1 MPLVQREASG
11 ADYGNWLAARAPRW
25 ASRTCKNPTSR
36 SGMNT
41 NTHAASNCPCSIA
54 VPPTARPT
62 SRTRSATE
70 RISIRSDASAR
81 RARPPLAEPSA
92 TRARSRQPR
101 GRAAAAIAA
110 SDRAG
115 RGDCAERD
123 PARRPRAS
131 GRQLP
136 AGHGHFEAATAA
148 VVRSALPSPIRC
160 GRQRA
165 DARGLDPNRPPGTVV
180 APPAALVEATDLSPM
195 SPSLTSLQR
204 CRSQQLAAASP
215 QPAAAHGATGRW
227 PVARV
232 VRPTG
237 RTVE

>member
-1 MPLVQREASG
+1 MLLVQRHASD
-11 ADYGNWLAARAPRW
+11 ADYGDWLAPRAPSW
-25 ASRTCKNPTSR
+25 ASGTCKKPTSR
-36 SGMNT
+36 SGMNA

-54 VPPTARPT
+54 APPTARPT

-70 RISIRSDASAR
+70 RISIRLDAGAR
-81 RARPPLAEPSA
+81 RAQPPLAEPSA
-92 TRARSRQPR
+92 TRASGRQPR
-101 GRAAAAIAA
+101 GRAAVAIAA
-110 SDRAG
+110 ADRPSRPAIRVLDCHRPSH
-115 RGDCAERD
+115 RGQFD
-123 PARRPRAS
+123 
-131 GRQLP
+131 
-136 AGHGHFEAATAA
+136 AATGA

-160 GRQRA
+160 DRQGV

-180 APPAALVEATDLSPM
+180 APPAAMVGATDLSPM

-232 VRPTG
+232 VRPMG